1 MRDLEL
7 LAPARTADI
16 GIAAIDCGADAVYI
30 AGPEFGARQAAG
42 NPIGDIRRLCD
53 YAHAFGSRIFA
64 TLNTIIYD
72 GELEAACR
80 MMAELQEAGADAI
93 IIQDMA
99 LSPAGLQLSGA
110 VPGLRIPLHASTQCA
125 IRTPRKAAL
134 LEKLGFSRLILEREL
149 SLEQIRK
156 IRDAVSC
163 ELEFFVHGA
172 LCVCYSGQCY
182 ISESIAGRSAN
193 RGSCIQACRALYDL
207 EDENGKKLLTG
218 KPLLS
223 LKDLNLKDRLEA
235 LADAGVS
242 SFKIEGRLKSISY
255 VKNIVRDYSI
265 ALDNLV
271 AKYPD
276 KYRRASYGKT
286 AGGFT
291 PMPEKTFNRGYTSL
305 FIDGSRGQW
314 ASEDAATSLGEI
326 IGRAELLS
334 RDASRFRIRPAKAG
348 LKLNNGDGL
357 CFVTSG
363 NDVTG
368 FRADVCDGLTV
379 KCKPVPGLKDGAVLY
394 RNIDT
399 AFEKALDT
407 DMPHR
412 RIAVSLQVSV
422 AEDGRQLFIDA
433 VTEDGR
439 HCTVSSPENLE
450 TAKNP
455 ENMERTIIAQ
465 LSKTSGRYSFSV
477 LPFRSDALP
486 FLPVAAVNS
495 LRREVAEKID
505 AMPCMSRPLHKG
517 RIAQEILTSRPID
530 GQEITY
536 RENLANCR
544 AEALASALGAA
555 STEDAYELSHKP
567 GAELMRTKY
576 CIRYQYGRCPARH
589 RQHWPS
595 KLFLENNGRR
605 FPLGFD
611 CSRCEMSVM
620 DSE

>member
-1 MRDLEL
+1 
-7 LAPARTADI
+7 
-16 GIAAIDCGADAVYI
+16 
-30 AGPEFGARQAAG
+30 
-42 NPIGDIRRLCD
+42 
-53 YAHAFGSRIFA
+53 
-64 TLNTIIYD
+64 
-72 GELEAACR
+72 
-80 MMAELQEAGADAI
+80 
-93 IIQDMA
+93 
-99 LSPAGLQLSGA
+99 
-110 VPGLRIPLHASTQCA
+110 
-125 IRTPRKAAL
+125 
-134 LEKLGFSRLILEREL
+134 
-149 SLEQIRK
+149 
-156 IRDAVSC
+156 
-163 ELEFFVHGA
+163 
-172 LCVCYSGQCY
+172 
-182 ISESIAGRSAN
+182 
-193 RGSCIQACRALYDL
+193 
-207 EDENGKKLLTG
+207 
-218 KPLLS
+218 
-223 LKDLNLKDRLEA
+223 
-235 LADAGVS
+235 
-242 SFKIEGRLKSISY
+242 
-255 VKNIVRDYSI
+255 
-265 ALDNLV
+265 
-271 AKYPD
+271 
-276 KYRRASYGKT
+276 
-286 AGGFT
+286 
-291 PMPEKTFNRGYTSL
+291 MPEKTFNRGYTSL

-439 HCTVSSPENLE
+439 HCTVPPPENLE
-450 TAKNP
+450 TAKHP
-455 ENMERTIIAQ
+455 ENMGRAIVAQ

-477 LPFRSDALP
+477 LPFRSDVLP